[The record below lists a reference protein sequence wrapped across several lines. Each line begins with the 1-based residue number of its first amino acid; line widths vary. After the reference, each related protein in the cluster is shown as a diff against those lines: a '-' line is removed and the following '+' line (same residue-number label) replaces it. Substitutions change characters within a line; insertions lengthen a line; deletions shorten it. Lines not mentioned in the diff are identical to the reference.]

1 MNKKDLKMY
10 EAPTVEILLLGE
22 AESILAGSPNQ
33 SDTPNVPVEEIPD
46 ENRIGF

>member
-10 EAPTVEILLLGE
+10 EAPTVEILLMGE
-22 AESILAGSPNQ
+22 AESILAGSPT